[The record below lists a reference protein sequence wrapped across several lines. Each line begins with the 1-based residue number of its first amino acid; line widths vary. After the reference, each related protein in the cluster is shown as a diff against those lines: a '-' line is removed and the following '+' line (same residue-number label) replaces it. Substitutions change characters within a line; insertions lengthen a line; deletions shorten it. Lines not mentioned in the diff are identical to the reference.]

1 MDSLDIDILLPRRGF
16 ELRVALTCAA
26 ETVAIIGPSGAGKS
40 SLLRAVAGLERPT
53 DGHVTLGAAAW
64 FDAARRL
71 DLAPEERRVGYV
83 PQDYGLFPHLTVA
96 GNVRFAGGRDRPD
109 LLDRVGIGH
118 LAAAH
123 PRELSGGER
132 QRVALA
138 RALARE
144 PHVLLLDEPFA
155 ALDAVTRAQVR
166 GELAGLLAGIRLPT
180 LLVTHAFEDAAA
192 LARRVGVLERGRLVQ
207 LASPEDLLACPA
219 GPTVAALT
227 GATVIAGTARRSAQ
241 GATIQL
247 AGGGELEAAT
257 PAEGPVQVAVY
268 PWDIELAD
276 PTSSSLLDTVVSVGP
291 VGGSV
296 VTRLTRF
303 TVQTGMDG
311 AEDSARLADRAE
323 GHTVGLTVAPAK
335 VRVFAGGAEPER
347 PTSR

>member
-1 MDSLDIDILLPRRGF
+1 MDSLHIDIVLPRRGF

-26 ETVAIIGPSGAGKS
+26 ETLALIGPSGAGKS
-40 SLLRAVAGLERPT
+40 SVLRAVAGLEHPIK
-53 DGHVTLGAAAW
+53 GQITLGGVAW
-64 FDAARRL
+64 FDAARER
-71 DLAPEERRVGYV
+71 DLPPEQRRVGYV

-109 LLDRVGIGH
+109 LLDRMGIGH
-118 LAAAH
+118 LAGAH

-155 ALDAVTRAQVR
+155 ALDAITRAQVR
-166 GELAGLLAGIRLPT
+166 TELAGLLTGIRLPT

-192 LARRVGVLERGRLVQ
+192 LARRVGVLERGRVVQ
-207 LASPEDLLACPA
+207 LAAAEDLLARPA

-227 GATVIAGTARRSAQ
+227 GANVIAGTARPSAQ
-241 GATIQL
+241 GATVTL
-247 AGGGELEAAT
+247 VGGGELET
-257 PAEGPVQVAVY
+257 TSPAEGPVQIAVY
-268 PWDIELAD
+268 PWDIELSDAGA
-276 PTSSSLLDTVVSVGP
+276 SSLIDTVVSVGP
-291 VGGSV
+291 AGGSV

-303 TVQTGMDG
+303 TVQTRVDG
-311 AEDSARLADRAE
+311 SEDSPRIA
-323 GHTVGLTVAPAK
+323 GHTVGLSVAPSK
-335 VRVFAGGAEPER
+335 VRVFAGDAGPEK